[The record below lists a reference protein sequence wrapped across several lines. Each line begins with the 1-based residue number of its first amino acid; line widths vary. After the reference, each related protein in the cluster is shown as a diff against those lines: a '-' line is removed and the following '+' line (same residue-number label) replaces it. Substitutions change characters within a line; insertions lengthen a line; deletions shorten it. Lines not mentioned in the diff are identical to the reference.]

1 MKISH
6 VRKIMIKSHFG
17 LIMAIAMLLVSCTKD
32 KTIGDLTTPKVNDNI
47 TSSARAQGTS
57 DEDVFQG
64 VMFLEGPVAAKL
76 SDLNDFSI
84 RNLTSDQQQI
94 QSALDF
100 QKQVIK
106 KLKNNNPNY
115 LKNFRAKIGSG
126 DYYTV
131 KAAIEQATTDI
142 FNVTL
147 LSSGKSKN
155 EIISNAKTLSDNFKS
170 KHHLSE
176 SSSKEEILAAL
187 KSDVQP
193 QNSIKGT
200 DGAPPSVAIS
210 VYVYAYTGVVIA
222 IMIMLVLTV
231 GIAQEG
237 GAGGIGRA
245 SSNNFLN
252 DSFLS
257 EVTLNLSHI

>member
-17 LIMAIAMLLVSCTKD
+17 LIMAIAILLVSCTKD

-47 TSSARAQGTS
+47 TSSARAQGTT

-76 SDLNDFSI
+76 SDLNDFNI

-94 QSALDF
+94 QNALDF
-100 QKQVIK
+100 QKLVIK
-106 KLKNNNPNY
+106 TLKNNNPSY

-131 KAAIEQATTDI
+131 KAAIDQASNDI
-142 FNVTL
+142 FNITL
-147 LSSGKSKN
+147 LSTGKSKD
-155 EIISNAKTLSDNFKS
+155 EVVSNAKTLSDNFKS

-176 SSSKEEILAAL
+176 ASSKEEILAAL
-187 KSDVQP
+187 KLEIQP
-193 QNSIKGT
+193 KNSVAKVA
-200 DGAPPSVAIS
+200 APPSIAIS
-210 VYVYAYTGVVIA
+210 VYVYAYTGLVIA

-237 GAGGIGRA
+237 GAGGIGRT

-252 DSFLS
+252 ESFLS